1 VPKEKRKKFDSKSKK
16 LCYFLGYDDESKVCD
31 EDKVG
36 FQYVTDQSAIFDDPF
51 PICSKAELDSE
62 SFILTIEQINGE
74 SIGFAL

>member
-1 VPKEKRKKFDSKSKK
+1 LITRRKKIILTRDV
-16 LCYFLGYDDESKVCD
+16 VCD

-62 SFILTIEQINGE
+62 SFILTIEQLNGE